1 MWGTSAASKS
11 EFVQTARTESA
22 KWNCHWENASV
33 ASMRRLAI
41 LSYSFKC
48 SIIGDVSCYANEAAR
63 HNIHQIATGTIVH
76 GRIRLTF
83 NDGES
88 SEGTMALVPQPP
100 TTLGMGDRQTIKWD
114 ADDAGSTHT
123 HATGT
128 WVVVTTRVYSLIFTR
143 V

>member
-1 MWGTSAASKS
+1 
-11 EFVQTARTESA
+11 
-22 KWNCHWENASV
+22 
-33 ASMRRLAI
+33 MRRLAI

-63 HNIHQIATGTIVH
+63 HNIHQIATGTIVHGRIRIATGTIVH